1 MLYPAAGGSDDWALG
16 GAGIPYSYTIGRAY
30 TVTRL
35 LAIYE
40 VMKWFKT
47 IFNSELPDTGTHGFI
62 LPASYIT
69 QVGR

>member
-16 GAGIPYSYTIGRAY
+16 GAGIPYSYTTGRAY
-30 TVTRL
+30 TVIRI
-35 LAIYE
+35 LAIYK
-40 VMKWFKT
+40 VMKWLKN

>member
-30 TVTRL
+30 TVIRIL
-35 LAIYE
+35 VIYK
-40 VMKWFKT
+40 VMKWLKN

-69 QVGR
+69 QVEH